1 MTGNRKPTKP
11 QGRLDPENPGARP
24 EDEEDE
30 QGGGAGGVGDDSDE
44 NDTGTSAG
52 SASTPGTPIDTPPG
66 SPLTNEIRRV
76 RAANQQLQSQLA
88 GYEPQIA
95 AAKSMHLQFTE
106 AVDTIQAC
114 MSNIK
119 QNMSAMQQAQFSSW
133 AENRMSEITQER
145 PSEME
150 PKASTSTGSGT
161 GYDFERDEEEFRT
174 IKDRFDKLKRLIAI
188 REQAEAGGSI
198 EFTEA
203 IRNEIAELACRG
215 EASGSGAGDNVA
227 DGAGVPDEGAAEGK
241 VVEEESSATSK
252 PGDECKSEEDENG
265 GGH

>member
-1 MTGNRKPTKP
+1 MTGNRKPKQSEERFNP
-11 QGRLDPENPGARP
+11 NDPPDPRQEG
-24 EDEEDE
+24 EEE
-30 QGGGAGGVGDDSDE
+30 EEEVDDDNEE
-44 NDTGTSAG
+44 NDTD
-52 SASTPGTPIDTPPG
+52 ASTGSSGTPAGTPPD
-66 SPLTNEIRRV
+66 SPLANKIRRV
-76 RAANQQLQSQLA
+76 RADNQRLQDQLT
-88 GYEPQIA
+88 GYGPQITTA
-95 AAKSMHLQFTE
+95 RSMQEQFTE

-161 GYDFERDEEEFRT
+161 GYDFERDEEEFKT
-174 IKDRFDKLKRLIAI
+174 IKDRFDKLRRLIAI

-198 EFTEA
+198 EFSEA
-203 IRNEIAELACRG
+203 SRNEIAELACRG
-215 EASGSGAGDNVA
+215 GTSGPGASDNVA
-227 DGAGVPDEGAAEGK
+227 DGAGRMPDGGAAEGR
-241 VVEEESSATSK
+241 VVEEESSLTSK

>member
-1 MTGNRKPTKP
+1 MAGNRKPTKP
-11 QGRLDPENPGARP
+11 QGRLDPDNPGARP
-24 EDEEDE
+24 EDEGDE
-30 QGGGAGGVGDDSDE
+30 QGEDAGDGGDDSDD
-44 NDTGTSAG
+44 NDTGASDGSTSA
-52 SASTPGTPIDTPPG
+52 PDTPPG

-106 AVDTIQAC
+106 AVNTIQAC

-215 EASGSGAGDNVA
+215 ETSGSGASDNVA
-227 DGAGVPDEGAAEGK
+227 DGAGVPDEGAAEGR

>member
-1 MTGNRKPTKP
+1 MAGNRKPTKP
-11 QGRLDPENPGARP
+11 QGRLDPDNPGARP

-30 QGGGAGGVGDDSDE
+30 QGEDAGDGGDDSDD
-44 NDTGTSAG
+44 NDTGASDGSTSA
-52 SASTPGTPIDTPPG
+52 PDTPPG

-88 GYEPQIA
+88 GYEPQLI

-119 QNMSAMQQAQFSSW
+119 QNMSAMQQAQFSNW

-145 PSEME
+145 PLEME
-150 PKASTSTGSGT
+150 PKAGTSTGSGT

-215 EASGSGAGDNVA
+215 GTSGSGASDNIA
-227 DGAGVPDEGAAEGK
+227 DGAGMPDEGAAEGR
-241 VVEEESSATSK
+241 VVEEESSAKSK
-252 PGDECKSEEDENG
+252 PGDGRRGEEDENN